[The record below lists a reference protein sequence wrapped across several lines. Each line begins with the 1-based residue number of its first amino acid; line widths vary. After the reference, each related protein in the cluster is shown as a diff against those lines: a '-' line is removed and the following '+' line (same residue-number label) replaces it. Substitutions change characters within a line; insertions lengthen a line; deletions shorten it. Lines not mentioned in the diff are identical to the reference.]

1 VGSNIGES
9 CLLAQICTERL
20 VGCRKSKLVVDY
32 S

>member
-20 VGCRKSKLVVDY
+20 VGCR
-32 S
+32 